1 MKTYVVS
8 YLIKID
14 DDSFINM
21 EVVKASNRDE
31 AFVKARD
38 KGEQRYKGC
47 RCVISEN
54 ILHPDSIVKDIS
66 DIDFKAELNKVF
78 AELDLL

>member
-1 MKTYVVS
+1 MKTYAVS

-14 DDSFINM
+14 DNSFVNT

-31 AFVKARD
+31 AFCKARD
-38 KGEQRYKGC
+38 KGEQRYSMYK
-47 RCVISEN
+47 CVVSEN

-66 DIDFKAELNKVF
+66 DIDFKAELNKAF